1 MMPFMVQ
8 RIVRLSL
15 YVRTLDSMR
24 PTKKKAYLDKKEL
37 KDNINRLAAEIKG
50 GEEDVMEE
58 YEEAVQ
64 QFAELTRSQA
74 SASETD
80 PIAWDLF
87 CELAGGDPGKIV
99 YAGGRRSLNY
109 LEMVKFNRGYWR

>member
-1 MMPFMVQ
+1 MLKYKKNSKVSWVDKSD
-8 RIVRLSL
+8 RI
-15 YVRTLDSMR
+15 
-24 PTKKKAYLDKKEL
+24 
-37 KDNINRLAAEIKG
+37 AEIANLAELIKD
-50 GEEDVMEE
+50 GEEEHLDHYNDLVLSYAKDTNM
-58 YEEAVQ
+58 
-64 QFAELTRSQA
+64 QA

-99 YAGGRRSLNY
+99 YAGGRRGLNY

>member
-58 YEEAVQ
+58 TEI
-64 QFAELTRSQA
+64 
-74 SASETD
+74 D
-80 PIAWDLF
+80 
-87 CELAGGDPGKIV
+87 
-99 YAGGRRSLNY
+99 
-109 LEMVKFNRGYWR
+109 VKFPLDVKDSDVLLVTPSADFFA